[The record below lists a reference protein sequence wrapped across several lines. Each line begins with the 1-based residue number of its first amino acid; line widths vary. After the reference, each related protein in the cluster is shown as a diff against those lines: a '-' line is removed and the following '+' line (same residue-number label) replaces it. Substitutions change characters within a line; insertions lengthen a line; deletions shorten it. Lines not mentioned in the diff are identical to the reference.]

1 MMWRVWKCLA
11 GTHAV
16 FTRAPT
22 PQVKGTRSVGSL
34 WIWNTTMSQCGTHST
49 NSSKA
54 IPKENVERV
63 CICMY
68 QALLHRIHA
77 KEYEQKSLLQSTKI
91 ESVQLSFRLV
101 CCHSI
106 NQKEDIH
113 LLRICCVLYSSQ
125 SSAAAKLAS
134 PRTPIGEVRES
145 RWMSL
150 ARVAASL
157 HSEIQNNVGGPVVQ
171 GPQIVIK

>member
-1 MMWRVWKCLA
+1 
-11 GTHAV
+11 
-16 FTRAPT
+16 
-22 PQVKGTRSVGSL
+22 
-34 WIWNTTMSQCGTHST
+34 MSQCGTHST

-54 IPKENVERV
+54 IPNTLDIFFWVRM
-63 CICMY
+63 CMY
-68 QALLHRIHA
+68 QALLHRVHA
-77 KEYEQKSLLQSTKI
+77 KEYEQKSLIQSTKI

-101 CCHSI
+101 CCYSNH
-106 NQKEDIH
+106 KKDIH

-145 RWMSL
+145 HWMSL

-157 HSEIQNNVGGPVVQ
+157 HSEIQNNVGGPLLR